1 MIYNMACDIKSLLV
15 IQGFDAMMDGDQVQP
30 LRTLYDAV
38 ASGKGITELRAAFA
52 NYIKVT

>member
-52 NYIKVT
+52 NYIKVI